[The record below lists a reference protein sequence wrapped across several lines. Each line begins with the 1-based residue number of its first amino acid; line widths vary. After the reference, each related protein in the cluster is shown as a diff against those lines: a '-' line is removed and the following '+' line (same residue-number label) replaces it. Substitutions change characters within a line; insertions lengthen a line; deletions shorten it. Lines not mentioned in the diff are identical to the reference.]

1 MGGGVHVAA
10 LRVDKFCAQLPRVRG
25 LLAFMTSGSLAL
37 VAGLSAGCGAKTG
50 LQERGGVDNR
60 PIRPTLPAVCGPLR
74 VRAPVGATAPLEAR
88 VEARTVPDRGYRW
101 TLVRKPLVSSASAP
115 GTDARTA
122 NFVVDAVGEYEFRVD
137 APLASGDAGMLS
149 CSVFVEGL
157 NVDPNCPNNALPEPA
172 IVALASSGM
181 QLALAPAFTAARSAT
196 ERDQSLHVAEAVRED
211 VAMAAIELPA
221 PMGIDALA
229 LTLEAQL
236 TASVGAAPILVGQS
250 GRTVDGAITRR
261 SAFRATAAL
270 ETYAWV
276 ARDRLLRDLARVEPG
291 ASRGG
296 TRLSRSFV
304 FELTTVAAPTA
315 GRAVVLLTVANEP
328 LVDDPREPAAIR
340 AADVTQATGLANAGR
355 SVGLRCQALVA
366 TRNATADFL
375 WLVDTSGSMDDEQER
390 LGRTAERF
398 FREMNAAG
406 IDFRVGVVQA
416 GGVGPVNLDDP
427 GFEWISGAAADGPE
441 RLAFTVTHQR
451 FRDEVRDQRA
461 PYPLVGQ
468 AEEPVAATVLVTE
481 EMERRARTDRDDRR
495 RFRADTTRAALF
507 VTDEEGGNDD
517 RRYFAMNA
525 GRWGAT
531 PERRIA
537 AVAEW
542 FRSRNFLTFGL
553 LDFFGDAR
561 CPSQRNFGP
570 CVIAANGG
578 GLIPLSTAQDAEV
591 SAGVSRI
598 IDAIAAESSE
608 FVLSGSPIASS
619 LSVRVDATEVPRS
632 RAEGFDFGAGRQ
644 SIVFR
649 GGRFRPRMGQSV
661 RVAYFFWR

>member
-1 MGGGVHVAA
+1 M
-10 LRVDKFCAQLPRVRG
+10 
-25 LLAFMTSGSLAL
+25 SAL
-37 VAGLSAGCGAKTG
+37 VAAGCGAKTG
-50 LQERGGVDNR
+50 LNERGGVDNR
-60 PIRPTLPAVCGPLR
+60 PVRPTLPPVCGTLR

-101 TLVRKPLVSSASAP
+101 TLVRKPLVSMATAP
-115 GTDARTA
+115 TTDERTA
-122 NFVVDAVGEYEFRVD
+122 NFVIDAVGDYEFRVE
-137 APLASGDAGMLS
+137 APLAVGDAGMLS
-149 CSVFVEGL
+149 CSVFIEGL
-157 NVDPNCPNNALPEPA
+157 NVDPNCPSNALPEPA
-172 IVALASSGM
+172 IVALSQSAM
-181 QLALAPAFTAARSAT
+181 QIAIAPAFTTARSAT
-196 ERDQSLHVAEAVRED
+196 VGDQSLHVAESVRED
-211 VAMAAIELPA
+211 VAMAVLELPA
-221 PMGIDALA
+221 PMGLDTLA
-229 LTLEAQL
+229 LSLEAQL
-236 TASVGAAPILVGQS
+236 TATVGAAPILVGQQ
-250 GRTVDGAITRR
+250 GRTVDGALTRR
-261 SAFRATAAL
+261 SAFRATAAN
-270 ETYAWV
+270 ETFAWV
-276 ARDRLLRDLARVEPG
+276 ARDRLLRDLTRVEPG

-296 TRLSRSFV
+296 TRLARSFV
-304 FELTTVAAPTA
+304 FELTTVASPTM
-315 GRAVVLLTVANEP
+315 GRAVALLTVANEP
-328 LVDDPREPAAIR
+328 LVDDTREPAAIR
-340 AADVTQATGLANAGR
+340 AADVTQATGIASASR
-355 SVGLRCQALVA
+355 QVGLRCQALVA
-366 TRNATADFL
+366 TRNAQADFL

-406 IDFRVGVVQA
+406 IDFRVGVIQA

-427 GFEWISGAAADGPE
+427 GFEWISGTAADGPE
-441 RLAFTVTHQR
+441 RLAHTVTHQR
-451 FRDEVRDQRA
+451 FRDDVRDRSA

-481 EMERRARTDRDDRR
+481 EMERRRMTDRDDRR

-517 RRYFAMNA
+517 RRFFAMNA
-525 GRWGAT
+525 TRWGST
-531 PERRIA
+531 PERRIENVA
-537 AVAEW
+537 AW
-542 FRSRNFLTFGL
+542 FRDRNFLTFGL
-553 LDFFGDAR
+553 VDFFGDSR

-608 FVLSGSPIASS
+608 FVLGGTPIASS

-649 GGRFRPRMGQSV
+649 GGRYRPRMGQTV